1 MTIYHKILEEALESE
16 NIGYKFVPDEQ
27 FRWHLLLEKQQKWL
41 KPTSWVNPSI
51 IARVLRYK
59 GVPIWGLL
67 TSEGLKI
74 FDFGDNYEHKPIK
87 ISKQDWNTSKISTLK
102 FGRQKY
108 KIFKNYRIIPGFPSE
123 IDKPIKANLEKFVK
137 YTEEY
142 KTDYLILPYEIS
154 IKCFGTS
161 EIKFILLSREFVLK
175 DIFLSH
181 PIYEN
186 SNQLSLSFVANFLR
200 EFLSAWKIYCL
211 RKTIRDDFVQLES
224 LVYTKS
230 AFLDVFDNKILKRF
244 FEINKIA
251 YKPLIGDKN
260 IKERLSYIQKHF
272 EDLIF

>member
-41 KPTSWVNPSI
+41 KPTSWVNPLI

-154 IKCFGTS
+154 IKCFRTS

-230 AFLDVFDNKILKRF
+230 AFLDVF
-244 FEINKIA
+244 EC
-251 YKPLIGDKN
+251 
-260 IKERLSYIQKHF
+260 ESY
-272 EDLIF
+272 L